1 MKVAATILVLA
12 LGTLTHYAYADP
24 TESAVM
30 ENVYYYGD
38 YYTSDAVKGGID
50 NIPTWEKCCELC
62 QKDKNCATWSWRR
75 EGGSSPEWNHR
86 CHLKTSGTTKQSKDG
101 IVSGRP
107 GACAENQGR
116 ISDDNKGCTEDNIDY
131 LGHDIGS
138 KTVNSESDCG
148 ILCLQNPKCNFWT
161 WVKPSYDG
169 RLGHGIRLICHLK
182 SSDAGRVELAD
193 VVSGTKGCITG
204 RKVVPGR
211 YIQQPNACAEDLSID
226 NINECSAAAASLSHI
241 AIVTVGSWD
250 HAPYGCFLQE
260 NIKDGIPQK
269 GWITLLN
276 KKHGRPDN
284 PAYQSICRIAPAPA
298 PAPDC
303 GCGTVTA
310 AQDGCQCGNA
320 RCKTGERCV
329 EGQCKTITSCQ
340 EIKRIPMA
348 HGKVAE
354 CKNECKKTYC
364 SGGCQSYHLHW
375 GWSDEDKNGCVLS
388 SCPHKG

>member
-1 MKVAATILVLA
+1 M
-12 LGTLTHYAYADP
+12 G
-24 TESAVM
+24 
-30 ENVYYYGD
+30 
-38 YYTSDAVKGGID
+38 
-50 NIPTWEKCCELC
+50 
-62 QKDKNCATWSWRR
+62 
-75 EGGSSPEWNHR
+75 
-86 CHLKTSGTTKQSKDG
+86 
-101 IVSGRP
+101 
-107 GACAENQGR
+107 
-116 ISDDNKGCTEDNIDY
+116 
-131 LGHDIGS
+131 GHDIGS

-204 RKVVPGR
+204 RKVVP
-211 YIQQPNACAEDLSID
+211 
-226 NINECSAAAASLSHI
+226 
-241 AIVTVGSWD
+241 
-250 HAPYGCFLQE
+250 
-260 NIKDGIPQK
+260 
-269 GWITLLN
+269 
-276 KKHGRPDN
+276 
-284 PAYQSICRIAPAPA
+284 APAPA
-298 PAPDC
+298 PASDC

-320 RCKTGERCV
+320 RCKTGQRCV

-340 EIKRIPMA
+340 ELKRIPMA

-354 CKNECKKTYC
+354 CMNECKKTYC
-364 SGGCQSYHLHW
+364 SGGCQSYRLHW